1 MPSTRSEPLAR
12 VRRPSR
18 PARRNALCAILSV
31 MLCGLFSANN
41 ARADRLLDMCD
52 VVGVRENQ
60 LIGYGVVVGLNG
72 TGDDVSA
79 PFAMQSLRSLLRRL
93 GVQIDSGQLRLR
105 NVAAV
110 LVTANIPAFVRSG
123 ARLDVTVASVGNAR
137 SLRGGV
143 LAQTPMRGAD
153 RRVYAA
159 AQGALIVGGFEAGGA
174 GGGVQAAT
182 TNTARIPGGGLIER
196 EISTSIEENG
206 SLTLALKEPNFLTAQ
221 RVVDAVNAQLGEA
234 AARAVDAGSIAIKIS
249 VPEDA
254 NAAQPAPKPDPKVKK
269 TRAQLAA
276 EEQANAAKQKVE
288 TDKRASAAVSLLA
301 KLTTIEVAPDTTAR
315 VIINERTGTVVAG
328 GDVRLLPVAI
338 AQGGITI
345 AVREKAEV
353 SQPGAL
359 SSGTTQ
365 VVTQTEVEAKEP
377 TPEVVY
383 LAGAASLA
391 DVAKALSSFGVSP
404 RELASIL
411 QALKSAGALR
421 AEIIVQ

>member
-1 MPSTRSEPLAR
+1 MPSTRSETSPAGLGARSAARGARWLGVLAL
-12 VRRPSR
+12 VLVTLFGTRP
-18 PARRNALCAILSV
+18 
-31 MLCGLFSANN
+31 

-60 LIGYGVVVGLNG
+60 LVGYGVVIGLQG

-110 LVTANIPAFVRSG
+110 LVTTNIPAFARSG
-123 ARLDVTVASVGNAR
+123 GHLDVTVASVGNAR

-143 LAQTPMRGAD
+143 LAQTPLRGAD

-159 AQGALIVGGFEAGGA
+159 AQGPLIVGGYEASGA

-182 TNTARIPGGGLIER
+182 TNTARIPGGALVER
-196 EISTSIEENG
+196 EIVTNIEEDG
-206 SLTLALKEPNFLTAQ
+206 ALTLALRTPSFLTAQ
-221 RVVDAVNAQLGEA
+221 RVVDAVNAQLGGSM
-234 AARAVDAGSIAIKIS
+234 ARAIDAGSVEVKIT
-249 VPEDA
+249 VPPDP
-254 NAAQPAPKPDPKVKK
+254 AAAPPAPARDSKVRP
-269 TRAQLAA
+269 TRAELAQEAARQKA
-276 EEQANAAKQKVE
+276 EAERRAA
-288 TDKRASAAVSLLA
+288 AAVSMLA
-301 KLTTIEVAPDTTAR
+301 TLTTVEVAPDTAAR

-328 GDVRLLPVAI
+328 GDVRLLPVAV

-345 AVREKAEV
+345 AVRETAAV
-353 SQPGAL
+353 SQPGDF
-359 SSGTTQ
+359 STGTTA
-365 VVTQTEVEAKEP
+365 VVTQTDIAAEEP
-377 TPEVVY
+377 RPEMRY
-383 LAGAASLA
+383 IEGAASLA
-391 DVAKALSSFGVSP
+391 DVAKALTSFGLSS

>member
-1 MPSTRSEPLAR
+1 MRSTPSDSLAARAGRALAAR
-12 VRRPSR
+12 VV
-18 PARRNALCAILSV
+18 ALTL
-31 MLCGLFSANN
+31 GLACLFAAAP
-41 ARADRLLDMCD
+41 ARADRLLDLCD

-60 LIGYGVVVGLNG
+60 LIGYGVVVGLQG

-123 ARLDVTVASVGNAR
+123 GRLDVTVSSVGNAR

-143 LAQTPMRGAD
+143 LAQTPLRGAD

-159 AQGALIVGGFEAGGA
+159 AQGPLIVGGYEAGGA

-182 TNTARIPGGGLIER
+182 TNTARIPGGALVER
-196 EISTSIEENG
+196 EIDTNIEQDG
-206 SLTLALKEPNFLTAQ
+206 ALTLALKTPNFLTAQ
-221 RVVDAVNAQLGEA
+221 RVVEAVNAQLGEA
-234 AARAVDAGSIAIKIS
+234 AARALDAGSIEVKVS
-249 VPEDA
+249 VPKDA
-254 NAAQPAPKPDPKVKK
+254 TPEAPEAGKKPDPKAKK
-269 TRAQLAA
+269 TREQLALEA
-276 EEQANAAKQKVE
+276 REKAAKEKVE
-288 TDKRASAAVSLLA
+288 ADKRAAAAVSLLA
-301 KLTTIEVAPDTTAR
+301 KLTTVEVAPDTAAR

-328 GDVRLLPVAI
+328 GDVRLLPVAV

-345 AVREKAEV
+345 AVRERAEV
-353 SQPGAL
+353 SQPGPL
-359 SSGTTQ
+359 SSGRTE
-365 VVTQTEVEAKEP
+365 VVTQTDVEAKEP
-377 TPEVVY
+377 IPQVAY
-383 LAGAASLA
+383 LEGAASLA

-411 QALKSAGALR
+411 QALRSAGALR

>member
-1 MPSTRSEPLAR
+1 MRSIPSEIWRWWLGGCLAA
-12 VRRPSR
+12 VLLLG
-18 PARRNALCAILSV
+18 ALP
-31 MLCGLFSANN
+31 
-41 ARADRLLDMCD
+41 ARADRLLDLCD

-60 LIGYGVVVGLNG
+60 LIGYGVVVGLQG

-110 LVTANIPAFVRSG
+110 LVTTNVAAFVRSG
-123 ARLDVTVASVGNAR
+123 AHLDVTVSSVGNAR

-143 LAQTPMRGAD
+143 LAQTPLRGAD

-159 AQGALIVGGFEAGGA
+159 AQGPLIVGGYEAGGA

-182 TNTARIPGGGLIER
+182 TNTARIPGGALVER
-196 EISTSIEENG
+196 EIDTSIEQDG
-206 SLTLALKEPNFLTAQ
+206 ALTLALKQPNFLTAQ
-221 RVVDAVNAQLGEA
+221 RVVDAVNAQLGQT
-234 AARAVDAGSIAIKIS
+234 AARALDAGSIEVKVS
-249 VPEDA
+249 LPEGAEDPAQDA
-254 NAAQPAPKPDPKVKK
+254 AKRPDPSAKK
-269 TRAQLAA
+269 TKEQVALEARAKVDKEKA
-276 EEQANAAKQKVE
+276 QA
-288 TDKRASAAVSLLA
+288 DKRASAAVSLLA
-301 KLTTIEVAPDTTAR
+301 KLTTVEVAPDVPAR

-345 AVREKAEV
+345 AVRESAAV
-353 SQPGAL
+353 SQPGAF
-359 SSGTTQ
+359 SNGTTA
-365 VVTQTEVEAKEP
+365 VVPQTEVVAKEP
-377 TPEVVY
+377 TPQVSY
-383 LAGAASLA
+383 IAGAASLA

-411 QALKSAGALR
+411 QALRSAGALR
-421 AEIIVQ
+421 AEIVVQ